1 MSTEPDARIIIDKLL
16 REAGWIMPGEDQ
28 PPNVTTE
35 IKNDAGEAD
44 YVLLDSKGFPLCAIE
59 AKRSAKSP
67 LVGKEQARGYADSL
81 KCRFILLSNSIQH
94 YLWDLDQGSP
104 FVIEQFPSQAQL
116 EMRKNEFNPPI
127 DEYEEI
133 ENDYVTLTQFP
144 KYKQHPD
151 YLDEENKEDF
161 INKNKLKFLR
171 DYQLNAVHAVQKGIK
186 EGKDR
191 FLLEMATGTG
201 KTLTS
206 TAIMKMF
213 LRLYKVKRVLFLV
226 DRIELENQA
235 KTEFNEIL
243 SNDYQT
249 VIWKENTSD
258 WRKAEIV
265 VSTVQSFITKNKYKK
280 IFNHNDFDLV
290 ISDEAHR
297 SLGARSRRV
306 FEYFNGFKL
315 GLTATPKNF
324 LRSVDIDKLGEKDPR
339 QLEKRFMLDTYTT
352 FGCESGEPTFRY
364 SLEDGV
370 KDGYL
375 INPRV
380 LDARTEI
387 TTDLLSKEGYF
398 FEGEDED
405 GKDISETFTKKDFEK
420 KFFSKK
426 TNIIFC
432 ETFLKNA
439 KRDPYTGEIGKTL
452 IFCVSQSHAT
462 KIAQILN
469 VLADK
474 MFPNQYRSDF
484 AVQVTSEI
492 ENAQTMTIN
501 FTDRNNSLN
510 GQSQVNPYYKTSKTR
525 VCVTVG
531 MMTTGYDCKDIL
543 NICLM
548 RPVYSPSEFIQ
559 MKGRGTRKNDF
570 RFHWISDNE
579 IPQDVNSQKE
589 EFLLFDFMGNYEYFE
604 KDFDYDE
611 ILELPKKPSIPV
623 DTGDDDDEDYDDVTI
638 DILDPMKLIE
648 EIRLGNQGM
657 RIDRD
662 LYPSFKKDIQSNQT
676 IKEMVENLKFDDAE
690 QYLIDNVLDKP
701 QEFYTLDKLK
711 KSLELDRKLTVSE
724 LLLYA
729 FDHIDKIKTRKE
741 CIEEEFEKFDDK
753 FHPSEDDFY
762 DTKQFFESYILD
774 KDYRDIIDSKRFVEL
789 NVHPSG
795 QAFKNIPQ
803 EFREQI
809 PLYVRENVDMERLVS
824 A

>member
-16 REAGWIMPGEDQ
+16 REAGWTMPGEDQ

-44 YVLLDSKGFPLCAIE
+44 YVLLDSRGFPLCAIE

-127 DEYEEI
+127 DEHEEI

-151 YLDEENKEDF
+151 YIEEENKEDF

-171 DYQLNAVHAVQKGIK
+171 DYQLNAVHAVQKAIK

-243 SNDYQT
+243 SNDFQT

-265 VSTVQSFITKNKYKK
+265 VSTVQSFVTKNKYKK

-297 SLGARSRRV
+297 SLGAISRRV

-398 FEGEDED
+398 FEGEDEE

-604 KDFDYDE
+604 KDFDYDD

-662 LYPSFKKDIQSNQT
+662 LYPSFKRDIQSNQT

-774 KDYRDIIDSKRFVEL
+774 KDYRDIIDSKRFAEL

>member
-774 KDYRDIIDSKRFVEL
+774 KDYRDIIDSKRFAEL

>member
-16 REAGWIMPGEDQ
+16 REAGWIMPGDDQ

-44 YVLLDSKGFPLCAIE
+44 YVLLDSRGFPLCAIE

-116 EMRKNEFNPPI
+116 EIRKNEFNPSI
-127 DEYEEI
+127 DEHEDI

-144 KYKQHPD
+144 KYRQHPD

-243 SNDYQT
+243 SNDFQT

-265 VSTVQSFITKNKYKK
+265 VSTVQSFVTKNKYKK

-398 FEGEDED
+398 FEGEDEE

-439 KRDPYTGEIGKTL
+439 KRDPYTREIGKTL

-579 IPQDVNSQKE
+579 MPQDVNSQKG

-623 DTGDDDDEDYDDVTI
+623 DTGDEDDEDYDDVTI

-662 LYPSFKKDIQSNQT
+662 LYPSFKRDIQSNQT

-774 KDYRDIIDSKRFVEL
+774 KDYRDIIDSKRFAEL

-809 PLYVRENVDMERLVS
+809 PLYVKENVDMERLVS

>member
-1 MSTEPDARIIIDKLL
+1 MSTEPDARIIIDKFL

-35 IKNDAGEAD
+35 ITNDAGEAD

-127 DEYEEI
+127 DEHEEI

-243 SNDYQT
+243 SDDYQT
-249 VIWKENTSD
+249 VIWKDHTSD

-265 VSTVQSFITKNKYKK
+265 VSTVQSFVTKNKYKK

-398 FEGEDED
+398 FEGEDEE

-452 IFCVSQSHAT
+452 IFCASQSHAT
-462 KIAQILN
+462 KITQILN
-469 VLADK
+469 VLTDK

-579 IPQDVNSQKE
+579 IPQDINSQKE

-604 KDFDYDE
+604 KDFDYDD

-638 DILDPMKLIE
+638 DILDPIKLIE
-648 EIRLGNQGM
+648 EIRLGNQVM

-662 LYPSFKKDIQSNQT
+662 LYPSFKRDIQSNQT

-774 KDYRDIIDSKRFVEL
+774 KDYRDIIDSKRFAEL

-795 QAFKNIPQ
+795 QAFKNIPR

>member
-16 REAGWIMPGEDQ
+16 REAGWTMPGEDQ

-127 DEYEEI
+127 DEHEDI

-243 SNDYQT
+243 SNDFQT

-265 VSTVQSFITKNKYKK
+265 VSTVQSFVTKNKYKK

-398 FEGEDED
+398 FEGEDEE

-462 KIAQILN
+462 KITQILN

-570 RFHWISDNE
+570 RFHWISENE

-623 DTGDDDDEDYDDVTI
+623 DTDDDDDEDYDDVTI
-638 DILDPMKLIE
+638 DILDPMKIIE

-662 LYPSFKKDIQSNQT
+662 LYPSFKRDIQSNKT

-741 CIEEEFEKFDDK
+741 CVEEEFEKFDDK

-774 KDYRDIIDSKRFVEL
+774 KDYRDIIDSKRFAEL

-809 PLYVRENVDMERLVS
+809 PLYVKENVDMERLVS

>member
-127 DEYEEI
+127 DEHEEI
-133 ENDYVTLTQFP
+133 ENDYVTLTQLP

-265 VSTVQSFITKNKYKK
+265 VSTVQSFVTKNKYKK

-398 FEGEDED
+398 FKGEDEE

-492 ENAQTMTIN
+492 EDAQTMTIN

-510 GQSQVNPYYKTSKTR
+510 GQSQLNPYYKTSKTR

-548 RPVYSPSEFIQ
+548 RPVYSPSDFIQ

-579 IPQDVNSQKE
+579 IPLDVNSQKE

-604 KDFDYDE
+604 KDFDYDD
-611 ILELPKKPSIPV
+611 ILELPKKPSVPV

-648 EIRLGNQGM
+648 EIRLGNKGM

-662 LYPSFKKDIQSNQT
+662 LYPSFKRVIQSNQT
-676 IKEMVENLKFDDAE
+676 IKEMVENFKFQDAE

-701 QEFYTLDKLK
+701 QEFYTLDKLR

-724 LLLYA
+724 LLLYT

-741 CIEEEFEKFDDK
+741 CIEEEFENFDDK
-753 FHPSEDDFY
+753 FHLSEDNFD

-774 KDYRDIIDSKRFVEL
+774 KDYREIIDSKRFAEL
-789 NVHPSG
+789 NLHPSG
-795 QAFKNIPQ
+795 QAFLSIPK
-803 EFREQI
+803 ELREQI
-809 PLYVRENVDMERLVS
+809 PVYIRDNVDIERLVS

>member
-16 REAGWIMPGEDQ
+16 REAGWVMPGEDQ

-127 DEYEEI
+127 DEHEDI

-171 DYQLNAVHAVQKGIK
+171 NYQLNAVHAVQKGIK

-243 SNDYQT
+243 SNDFQT

-265 VSTVQSFITKNKYKK
+265 VSTVQSFVTKNKYKK

-370 KDGYL
+370 KEGYL

-398 FEGEDED
+398 FEGEDEE

-439 KRDPYTGEIGKTL
+439 KRDPYTGETGKTL

-570 RFHWISDNE
+570 RLHWVSDNE
-579 IPQDVNSQKE
+579 IPENINSQKE

-623 DTGDDDDEDYDDVTI
+623 DTGDDDEDYDDITI

-701 QEFYTLDKLK
+701 QEFYSLDKLK
-711 KSLELDRKLTVSE
+711 NSLGLDRKLTVSE

-729 FDHIDKIKTRKE
+729 FDHIDRIKTRKE

-762 DTKQFFESYILD
+762 YTKQFFESYMLD
-774 KDYRDIIDSKRFVEL
+774 ADYRDIIDKGKFAEL
-789 NVHPSG
+789 NFHPSG
-795 QAFKNIPQ
+795 KAFKNIPK
-803 EFREQI
+803 EFRKQI
-809 PLYVRENVDMERLVS
+809 PLYIRDNVNMDRLVS

>member
-16 REAGWIMPGEDQ
+16 REAGWTMPGEDQ

-127 DEYEEI
+127 DEHEDI

-243 SNDYQT
+243 SNDFQT

-265 VSTVQSFITKNKYKK
+265 VSTVQSFVTKNKYKK

-398 FEGEDED
+398 FEGEDEE

-462 KIAQILN
+462 KITQILN

-570 RFHWISDNE
+570 RFHWISENE

-623 DTGDDDDEDYDDVTI
+623 DTDDDDDEDYDDVTI
-638 DILDPMKLIE
+638 DILDPMKIIE

-662 LYPSFKKDIQSNQT
+662 LYPSFKRDIQSNKT

-741 CIEEEFEKFDDK
+741 CVEEEFEKFDDK

-774 KDYRDIIDSKRFVEL
+774 KDYRDIIDSKRFAEL

-803 EFREQI
+803 EFRDQI
-809 PLYVRENVDMERLVS
+809 PLYVKENVDMERLVS

>member
-104 FVIEQFPSQAQL
+104 FVIEQFPSQTQL

-127 DEYEEI
+127 DEHEEI

-144 KYKQHPD
+144 KYKEHPD
-151 YLDEENKEDF
+151 YLDEGNKEDF

-265 VSTVQSFITKNKYKK
+265 VSTVQSFVTKNKYKK

-306 FEYFNGFKL
+306 FEYFNGYKL

-398 FEGEDED
+398 FEGEDEE

-492 ENAQTMTIN
+492 ENAQMMTIN

-570 RFHWISDNE
+570 KFHWISENE

-662 LYPSFKKDIQSNQT
+662 LYPSFKKDIQNNQT

-774 KDYRDIIDSKRFVEL
+774 KDYRDIIDSKRFAEL

>member
-44 YVLLDSKGFPLCAIE
+44 YVLLDTKGFPLCAIE

-127 DEYEEI
+127 DEHEDI

-243 SNDYQT
+243 SNDFQT

-265 VSTVQSFITKNKYKK
+265 VSTVQSFVTKNKYKK

-398 FEGEDED
+398 FEGEDEE

-662 LYPSFKKDIQSNQT
+662 LYPSFKKDIQNNQT

-774 KDYRDIIDSKRFVEL
+774 KDYRDIIDSKRFAEL

-809 PLYVRENVDMERLVS
+809 PLYVKENVDMERLVS

>member
-44 YVLLDSKGFPLCAIE
+44 YILLDSRGFPLCAIE

-127 DEYEEI
+127 DEHEEI

-151 YLDEENKEDF
+151 YLNEENKEDF

-171 DYQLNAVHAVQKGIK
+171 DYQLNAVHAVQNGIK

-265 VSTVQSFITKNKYKK
+265 VSTVQSFVTKNKYKK

-324 LRSVDIDKLGEKDPR
+324 LRSVDIDNLGEKDPR

-398 FEGEDED
+398 FEGEDEE

-570 RFHWISDNE
+570 RFHWISENE

-774 KDYRDIIDSKRFVEL
+774 KDYRDIIDSKRFAEL

-809 PLYVRENVDMERLVS
+809 PLYVKENVDMERLVS

>member
-28 PPNVTTE
+28 APNVTTE

-94 YLWDLDQGSP
+94 FLWDLEQGSP

-127 DEYEEI
+127 NEHEEI
-133 ENDYVTLTQFP
+133 GNDYVALTQFP
-144 KYKQHPD
+144 KYEQHPE
-151 YLDEENKEDF
+151 YLNADKQEEF
-161 INKNKLKFLR
+161 ITKNKLKFLR
-171 DYQLNAVHAVQKGIK
+171 DYQLNAVHAVKRGIK

-206 TAIMKMF
+206 TAIIKMF

-226 DRIELENQA
+226 DRLELENQA

-249 VIWKENTSD
+249 VVWKENTSD

-265 VSTVQSFITKNKYKK
+265 VSTVQSFITKNKYKQV
-280 IFNHNDFDLV
+280 FSHNDFDLV

-324 LRSVDIDKLGEKDPR
+324 LRSIDVNKLGEKDPR

-352 FGCESGEPTFRY
+352 FGCASGEPTFRY

-398 FEGEDED
+398 FEGEDEE
-405 GKDISETFTKKDFEK
+405 GKDISDTFTKKDFEK

-462 KIAQILN
+462 KITQILN
-469 VLADK
+469 VMADQ
-474 MFPNQYRSDF
+474 MFPDQYRSDF

-492 ENAQTMTIN
+492 ENAQTMTTN
-501 FTDRNNSLN
+501 FSDRNNNLN
-510 GQSQVNPYYKTSKTR
+510 GQSQLNPYYKTSKTR

-531 MMTTGYDCKDIL
+531 MMTTGYDCRDLL

-570 RFHWISDNE
+570 KFHWIADNE

-638 DILDPMKLIE
+638 DVLDPIKLID
-648 EIRLGNQGM
+648 EIRLGKQGM

-662 LYPSFKKDIQSNQT
+662 LYPNLKKNIQSDQT
-676 IKEMVENLKFDDAE
+676 LKEMVENLKFEDAGRRL
-690 QYLIDNVLDKP
+690 QDNFFDKP
-701 QEFYTLDKLK
+701 QDFITLEKVQ

-762 DTKQFFESYILD
+762 NTKQFFESYILD
-774 KDYRDIIDSKRFVEL
+774 KEYRDIIDSKRFAEL

>member
-16 REAGWIMPGEDQ
+16 REAGWVMPGEDQ

-127 DEYEEI
+127 DEHEDI

-151 YLDEENKEDF
+151 YLDEDNKDDF

-213 LRLYKVKRVLFLV
+213 FRLYKVKRVLFLV

-243 SNDYQT
+243 SNDFQT

-265 VSTVQSFITKNKYKK
+265 VSTVQSFVTKNKYKK

-324 LRSVDIDKLGEKDPR
+324 LRSVDIDKLGDKDPR

-352 FGCESGEPTFRY
+352 FGCQSGEPTFRY

-398 FEGEDED
+398 FEGEDEE
-405 GKDISETFTKKDFEK
+405 GRDISDTFTKKDFEK

-570 RFHWISDNE
+570 RFHWISNNE

-690 QYLIDNVLDKP
+690 KYLIDNVLDKP

-711 KSLELDRKLTVSE
+711 NSLELDRKLTVSE

-774 KDYRDIIDSKRFVEL
+774 KDYRDIIDSKRFAEL

-795 QAFKNIPQ
+795 QAFKNIPK

-809 PLYVRENVDMERLVS
+809 PLYVKKNVDIERLVS

>member
-16 REAGWIMPGEDQ
+16 REAGWTMPGEDQ

-44 YVLLDSKGFPLCAIE
+44 YVLLDSRGFPLCAIE

-127 DEYEEI
+127 DEHEDI

-243 SNDYQT
+243 SNDFQT

-258 WRKAEIV
+258 WRKAEIL
-265 VSTVQSFITKNKYKK
+265 VSTVQSFVTKNKYKK

-398 FEGEDED
+398 FEGEDEE

-426 TNIIFC
+426 TNTIFC

-439 KRDPYTGEIGKTL
+439 KRDPYTREIGKTL

-474 MFPNQYRSDF
+474 MFPDQYRSDF

-531 MMTTGYDCKDIL
+531 MMTTGYDCKDLL

-570 RFHWISDNE
+570 RFHWISENE
-579 IPQDVNSQKE
+579 KPQDVNSQKE

-604 KDFDYDE
+604 KDFNYDE

-662 LYPSFKKDIQSNQT
+662 LYPSFKKDIQNNQT

-809 PLYVRENVDMERLVS
+809 PLYVKENVDMERLVS

>member
-16 REAGWIMPGEDQ
+16 READWVMPGEDQ

-127 DEYEEI
+127 DEHEEI

-243 SNDYQT
+243 SNDFQT

-265 VSTVQSFITKNKYKK
+265 VSTVQSFVTKNKYKK

-398 FEGEDED
+398 FEGEDEE

-662 LYPSFKKDIQSNQT
+662 LYPSFKKDIQNNQT

-774 KDYRDIIDSKRFVEL
+774 KDYRDIIDSKRFAEL

>member
-1 MSTEPDARIIIDKLL
+1 
-16 REAGWIMPGEDQ
+16 
-28 PPNVTTE
+28 
-35 IKNDAGEAD
+35 
-44 YVLLDSKGFPLCAIE
+44 
-59 AKRSAKSP
+59 
-67 LVGKEQARGYADSL
+67 
-81 KCRFILLSNSIQH
+81 
-94 YLWDLDQGSP
+94 
-104 FVIEQFPSQAQL
+104 
-116 EMRKNEFNPPI
+116 
-127 DEYEEI
+127 
-133 ENDYVTLTQFP
+133 
-144 KYKQHPD
+144 
-151 YLDEENKEDF
+151 
-161 INKNKLKFLR
+161 
-171 DYQLNAVHAVQKGIK
+171 
-186 EGKDR
+186 
-191 FLLEMATGTG
+191 
-201 KTLTS
+201 
-206 TAIMKMF
+206 
-213 LRLYKVKRVLFLV
+213 
-226 DRIELENQA
+226 
-235 KTEFNEIL
+235 
-243 SNDYQT
+243 
-249 VIWKENTSD
+249 
-258 WRKAEIV
+258 
-265 VSTVQSFITKNKYKK
+265 
-280 IFNHNDFDLV
+280 
-290 ISDEAHR
+290 
-297 SLGARSRRV
+297 
-306 FEYFNGFKL
+306 
-315 GLTATPKNF
+315 
-324 LRSVDIDKLGEKDPR
+324 
-339 QLEKRFMLDTYTT
+339 MLDTYTT
-352 FGCESGEPTFRY
+352 FGCESGDPTFRY

-398 FEGEDED
+398 FEGDDEE

-570 RFHWISDNE
+570 RFHWISNNE

-662 LYPSFKKDIQSNQT
+662 LYPSFKRDIQNNQT

-774 KDYRDIIDSKRFVEL
+774 KDYRDIIDSKRFAEL

>member
-59 AKRSAKSP
+59 AKRSAKPP

-127 DEYEEI
+127 DEHEEI

-151 YLDEENKEDF
+151 YLDEQNKENF

-235 KTEFNEIL
+235 KIEFNEIL
-243 SNDYQT
+243 SNDFQT

-265 VSTVQSFITKNKYKK
+265 VSTVQSFVTKNKYKK

-398 FEGEDED
+398 FEGEDEE

-570 RFHWISDNE
+570 KLHWISENE

-611 ILELPKKPSIPV
+611 ILELPKKPSIPI

-662 LYPSFKKDIQSNQT
+662 LYPSFKRDIQSNQT

-753 FHPSEDDFY
+753 FHPSEDDFF

-774 KDYRDIIDSKRFVEL
+774 KDYRDIIDSKRFAEL

-795 QAFKNIPQ
+795 QAFKNISQ
-803 EFREQI
+803 ELREQI
-809 PLYVRENVDMERLVS
+809 PLYVKENVDMERLVS

>member
-1 MSTEPDARIIIDKLL
+1 
-16 REAGWIMPGEDQ
+16 
-28 PPNVTTE
+28 
-35 IKNDAGEAD
+35 
-44 YVLLDSKGFPLCAIE
+44 
-59 AKRSAKSP
+59 
-67 LVGKEQARGYADSL
+67 
-81 KCRFILLSNSIQH
+81 
-94 YLWDLDQGSP
+94 
-104 FVIEQFPSQAQL
+104 
-116 EMRKNEFNPPI
+116 
-127 DEYEEI
+127 
-133 ENDYVTLTQFP
+133 
-144 KYKQHPD
+144 
-151 YLDEENKEDF
+151 
-161 INKNKLKFLR
+161 
-171 DYQLNAVHAVQKGIK
+171 
-186 EGKDR
+186 
-191 FLLEMATGTG
+191 
-201 KTLTS
+201 
-206 TAIMKMF
+206 
-213 LRLYKVKRVLFLV
+213 
-226 DRIELENQA
+226 
-235 KTEFNEIL
+235 
-243 SNDYQT
+243 
-249 VIWKENTSD
+249 
-258 WRKAEIV
+258 
-265 VSTVQSFITKNKYKK
+265 
-280 IFNHNDFDLV
+280 
-290 ISDEAHR
+290 
-297 SLGARSRRV
+297 
-306 FEYFNGFKL
+306 
-315 GLTATPKNF
+315 

-398 FEGEDED
+398 FEGEDEE

-426 TNIIFC
+426 TNTIFC

-484 AVQVTSEI
+484 SVQVTSEI

-570 RFHWISDNE
+570 RFHWIAENE

-604 KDFDYDE
+604 KDFDYDD

-662 LYPSFKKDIQSNQT
+662 LYPSFKKDIQNNQT

-774 KDYRDIIDSKRFVEL
+774 KDYRDIIDSKRFAEL

-795 QAFKNIPQ
+795 QAFKKIPQ

-809 PLYVRENVDMERLVS
+809 PLYVKENVDLERLVS

>member
-116 EMRKNEFNPPI
+116 EMRKNQFNPPI
-127 DEYEEI
+127 DEHEEI

-151 YLDEENKEDF
+151 YIDEENKEDF
-161 INKNKLKFLR
+161 VNKNKLKFLR

-243 SNDYQT
+243 SNDFQT

-364 SLEDGV
+364 SLENGV

-398 FEGEDED
+398 FGGEDEE

-432 ETFLKNA
+432 ETFLKKA

-570 RFHWISDNE
+570 RFHWISENE

-589 EFLLFDFMGNYEYFE
+589 EFLLFDFMGNYDYFE

-623 DTGDDDDEDYDDVTI
+623 DTGDDDDEDYGDVTI

-662 LYPSFKKDIQSNQT
+662 LYPSFKKEIQSNQT

-762 DTKQFFESYILD
+762 NIKQFFESYILD
-774 KDYRDIIDSKRFVEL
+774 KDYRDIIDSKRFAEL

-795 QAFKNIPQ
+795 QAFRNIPQ

-809 PLYVRENVDMERLVS
+809 PLYVKENVDMERLVS

>member
-16 REAGWIMPGEDQ
+16 REAGWIMPGENQ

-127 DEYEEI
+127 DEHEEI

-151 YLDEENKEDF
+151 YLNEQNKEDF

-171 DYQLNAVHAVQKGIK
+171 DYQLNAVHAVQKEIK

-243 SNDYQT
+243 SNDFQT

-265 VSTVQSFITKNKYKK
+265 VSTVQSFVTKNKYKK

-324 LRSVDIDKLGEKDPR
+324 LRSVDVDTLGEKDPR

-398 FEGEDED
+398 FEGEDEED
-405 GKDISETFTKKDFEK
+405 KDISETFTKKDFEK

-492 ENAQTMTIN
+492 ENAQSMTIN

-579 IPQDVNSQKE
+579 IPQDINSQKE

-623 DTGDDDDEDYDDVTI
+623 DTGDSDEDYGDVTI

-662 LYPSFKKDIQSNQT
+662 LYPSFKRDIQSNQT

-690 QYLIDNVLDKP
+690 QYLIDNILDKP

-741 CIEEEFEKFDDK
+741 CIEEEFEKFDNK

-774 KDYRDIIDSKRFVEL
+774 KDYRDIIDSKRFAEL

-795 QAFKNIPQ
+795 QAFKNIPK

-809 PLYVRENVDMERLVS
+809 PLYVKENIDMERLIS

>member
-44 YVLLDSKGFPLCAIE
+44 YVLLDSRGFPLCAIE

-67 LVGKEQARGYADSL
+67 LVGKEQARRYADSL

-116 EMRKNEFNPPI
+116 EMRKNDFNPPI
-127 DEYEEI
+127 DEHEDI

-151 YLDEENKEDF
+151 YIDEENKEDF

-243 SNDYQT
+243 SNDFQT

-265 VSTVQSFITKNKYKK
+265 VSTVQSFVTKNKYKK

-380 LDARTEI
+380 LDAKTEI

-398 FEGEDED
+398 FEGEDEE

-462 KIAQILN
+462 KITQILN

-510 GQSQVNPYYKTSKTR
+510 GQSQLNPYYKTSKTR

-579 IPQDVNSQKE
+579 IPQDINSQKE

-604 KDFDYDE
+604 KDFDYDD

-662 LYPSFKKDIQSNQT
+662 LYPSFKRDIQSNQT

-753 FHPSEDDFY
+753 FHTSEDDFY

-774 KDYRDIIDSKRFVEL
+774 KDYRDIIDSKRFAEL

-809 PLYVRENVDMERLVS
+809 PLYVKENVDMKRLVS

>member
-44 YVLLDSKGFPLCAIE
+44 YVLLDSRGFPLCAIE

-127 DEYEEI
+127 DEHEEI

-151 YLDEENKEDF
+151 YLDKENKEDF

-213 LRLYKVKRVLFLV
+213 LRLYRVKRVLFLV

-243 SNDYQT
+243 SNDFQT

-265 VSTVQSFITKNKYKK
+265 VSTVQSFVTKNKYKK

-398 FEGEDED
+398 FEGEDEE

-662 LYPSFKKDIQSNQT
+662 LYPSFKRDIQSNQT

-774 KDYRDIIDSKRFVEL
+774 KDYRDIIDSKRFAEL

-795 QAFKNIPQ
+795 RAFKNIPQ

>member
-16 REAGWIMPGEDQ
+16 REAGWTMPGEDQ

-44 YVLLDSKGFPLCAIE
+44 YVLLDSRGFPLCAIE

-127 DEYEEI
+127 DEHEDI

-243 SNDYQT
+243 SNDFQT

-258 WRKAEIV
+258 WRKAEIL
-265 VSTVQSFITKNKYKK
+265 VSTVQSFVTKNKYKK

-398 FEGEDED
+398 FEGEDEE

-426 TNIIFC
+426 TNTIFC

-439 KRDPYTGEIGKTL
+439 KRDPYTREIGKTL

-474 MFPNQYRSDF
+474 MFPDQYRSDF

-531 MMTTGYDCKDIL
+531 MMTTGYDCKDLL

-579 IPQDVNSQKE
+579 IPQDINSQKE

-604 KDFDYDE
+604 KDFNYDE

-662 LYPSFKKDIQSNQT
+662 LYPSFKKDIQNNQT

-809 PLYVRENVDMERLVS
+809 PLYVKENVDMERLVS

>member
-16 REAGWIMPGEDQ
+16 READWVMPGEDQ

-127 DEYEEI
+127 DEHEDI

-151 YLDEENKEDF
+151 YLDEDNKDDF

-243 SNDYQT
+243 SNDFQT

-265 VSTVQSFITKNKYKK
+265 VSTVQSFVTKNKYKK

-398 FEGEDED
+398 FEGEDEE

-420 KFFSKK
+420 NFFSKK

-570 RFHWISDNE
+570 KFHWISENE

-604 KDFDYDE
+604 QDFDYDE

-662 LYPSFKKDIQSNQT
+662 LYPSFKRDIQSNQT

-774 KDYRDIIDSKRFVEL
+774 KDYRDIIDSKRFAEL

>member
-127 DEYEEI
+127 DEHEEI

-151 YLDEENKEDF
+151 YLDEQNKEDF

-243 SNDYQT
+243 SNDFQT

-265 VSTVQSFITKNKYKK
+265 VSTVQSFVTKNKYKK

-324 LRSVDIDKLGEKDPR
+324 LRSVDVDTLGEKDPR

-398 FEGEDED
+398 FEGEDEA
-405 GKDISETFTKKDFEK
+405 GKNISEAFTKKDFEK

-462 KIAQILN
+462 KITQILN

-492 ENAQTMTIN
+492 ENAQSMTIN

-570 RFHWISDNE
+570 RFHWISEND
-579 IPQDVNSQKE
+579 IPQDINSQKE

-623 DTGDDDDEDYDDVTI
+623 DTDDDDDEDYDDVTI
-638 DILDPMKLIE
+638 DILDPMKIID

-662 LYPSFKKDIQSNQT
+662 LYPSFKKDIQNNQT

-701 QEFYTLDKLK
+701 KEFYTLDKLK

-762 DTKQFFESYILD
+762 NTKQFFESYILD
-774 KDYRDIIDSKRFVEL
+774 KDYRDIIDSKRFAEL

-795 QAFKNIPQ
+795 QAFKNIPN

-809 PLYVRENVDMERLVS
+809 PLYVKENVDIERLVS

>member
-16 REAGWIMPGEDQ
+16 REAGWMMPGEDQ

-67 LVGKEQARGYADSL
+67 LVGKEKARGYADSL
-81 KCRFILLSNSIQH
+81 KCRFILLSNSITH

-127 DEYEEI
+127 DEHEEI
-133 ENDYVTLTQFP
+133 ENDYVTLTQFL

-265 VSTVQSFITKNKYKK
+265 VSTVQSFVTKNKYKK

-398 FEGEDED
+398 FEGEDEE

-492 ENAQTMTIN
+492 EDAQTMTIN

-510 GQSQVNPYYKTSKTR
+510 GQSQLNPYYKTSKTR

-548 RPVYSPSEFIQ
+548 RPVYSPSDFIQ

-579 IPQDVNSQKE
+579 IPLDVNSQKE
-589 EFLLFDFMGNYEYFE
+589 EFLLFDFMGNYEFFE
-604 KDFDYDE
+604 KDFDYDD

-648 EIRLGNQGM
+648 EIRLGNKGM

-662 LYPSFKKDIQSNQT
+662 LYPSFKKVIQSNQT
-676 IKEMVENLKFDDAE
+676 IKEMVENFKFQDAE

-701 QEFYTLDKLK
+701 QEFYTLDKLR

-724 LLLYA
+724 LLLYT

-741 CIEEEFEKFDDK
+741 CIEEEFENFDDK
-753 FHPSEDDFY
+753 FHPSEDNFD

-774 KDYRDIIDSKRFVEL
+774 KDYREIIDSKRFAEL
-789 NVHPSG
+789 NLHPSG
-795 QAFKNIPQ
+795 QAFLRIPK
-803 EFREQI
+803 ELREQI
-809 PLYVRENVDMERLVS
+809 PVYIRDNVDIERLVS